1 MLRNNN
7 FLSMFGNVMFAG
19 LAFLSF
25 ATIARTYTP
34 HDFGRYMLFVV
45 AGTFIEMLRFGLTR
59 TSIVKFLMVAG
70 IKERKSLVG
79 SNYLIGLATTL
90 IINTIIAALYYLQKS
105 NIEQSGFYLFLKWY
119 PWMALANLPMNNA
132 ISLMLA
138 KEHFGRLLFVRFISN
153 IVFLIYAAINFFY
166 LKYSV
171 ETTIVVQICS
181 QLLTSIVCIALGW
194 DGLIR
199 IIFVTRESV
208 IKLLNFGKYSMG
220 TLISTSLLKSA
231 DTFILG
237 LVPILG
243 IDSVALYS
251 IPLKLS
257 ELLEIPLR
265 SFAATLYPRMAKA
278 SNCAKRTVLSALYH
292 DYTGMLF
299 YFFLP
304 ILIFCELFAYP
315 LVLIFGG
322 EQYLAAVPIFRLYIL
337 YGLFLPFDRITG
349 VGLDAVGAPKYNLL
363 KVVVMAAINIGGDL
377 AALLVFKSL
386 YAMAIVTIV
395 NTFVG
400 AYIGYVVLNRYI
412 PIRFSQIFVRG
423 WKFILAKKATI
434 YEHLT
439 K

>member
-1 MLRNNN
+1 
-7 FLSMFGNVMFAG
+7 
-19 LAFLSF
+19 
-25 ATIARTYTP
+25 
-34 HDFGRYMLFVV
+34 
-45 AGTFIEMLRFGLTR
+45 
-59 TSIVKFLMVAG
+59 
-70 IKERKSLVG
+70 
-79 SNYLIGLATTL
+79 
-90 IINTIIAALYYLQKS
+90 
-105 NIEQSGFYLFLKWY
+105 
-119 PWMALANLPMNNA
+119 MALANLPMNNA